1 MVIEKNKTKS
11 KFTDLS
17 GDCVQMNKHEG
28 IIRASKWLAVQYEL
42 DKNKPITNSGKG
54 KNTWLTGL
62 TKCGFCGLH
71 ISVVGGQRNGKRYIN
86 CGGRKAN
93 FCFERTVTL
102 TFDGIEKVVKE
113 SLFKH
118 IQEYEFVQIEREQN
132 NTEKEN
138 QLKIE
143 LIKIEEEINSLMDKL
158 SNANETLFQ
167 YINNRIVQLDQNK
180 KEIEK
185 QIAENREQRIDI
197 SNPELLQR
205 ALTDWENFSF
215 EEKKYIARL
224 FIDKIIIYNDKIDII
239 YK

>member
-1 MVIEKNKTKS
+1 M
-11 KFTDLS
+11 
-17 GDCVQMNKHEG
+17 
-28 IIRASKWLAVQYEL
+28 
-42 DKNKPITNSGKG
+42 
-54 KNTWLTGL
+54 
-62 TKCGFCGLH
+62 
-71 ISVVGGQRNGKRYIN
+71 
-86 CGGRKAN
+86 
-93 FCFERTVTL
+93 

-113 SLFKH
+113 SLLKH